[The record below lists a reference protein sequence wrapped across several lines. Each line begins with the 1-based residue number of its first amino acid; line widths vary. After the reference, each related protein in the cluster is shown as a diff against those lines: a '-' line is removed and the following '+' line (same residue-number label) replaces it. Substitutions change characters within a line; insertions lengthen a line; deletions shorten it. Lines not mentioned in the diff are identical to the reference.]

1 MRFNPIVIA
10 AAVLGAFACLA
21 APPPDAWMK
30 ARDAQD
36 RPALDAI
43 AAGARKAADANP
55 KSADAL
61 YRGAVAQYLRS
72 EVAMEA
78 RDKRTAAAA
87 AEEGIELAR
96 RAVAIEAA
104 NSEYRLMLGALCG
117 QVIPAN
123 VLIGLKYG
131 QCALDE
137 VSKAIELNPKSS
149 MAWMGRGIGN
159 YYLPEGFG
167 GGVTKAIDDFNKAIQ
182 LDASNAD
189 AHLWLGIALRKLNRN
204 AEARKALERSVKL
217 NPRRVWAKQ
226 QLEKT
231 PEK

>member
-1 MRFNPIVIA
+1 MKINLKLPS
-10 AAVLGAFACLA
+10 AVLLGAFACLA
-21 APPPDAWMK
+21 APPPEAWLK
-30 ARDAQD
+30 ARDMQD

-43 AAGARKAADANP
+43 AAAARKAADANS
-55 KSADAL
+55 KSAATLYQAAL
-61 YRGAVAQYLRS
+61 AQSMRS

-78 RDKRTAAAA
+78 RDKRAAGAA

-96 RAVAIEAA
+96 KAIAIDGA
-104 NSEYRLMLGALCG
+104 NFEYHRMLGTLCG

-123 VLIGLKYG
+123 VLLGLRYG

-149 MAWMGRGIGN
+149 AAWLSRGVGN
-159 YYLPEGFG
+159 YYLPESFG
-167 GGVTKAIDDFNKAIQ
+167 GGPVKAVDDFKKAIG
-182 LDASNAD
+182 LDARNAE
-189 AHLWLGIALRKLNRN
+189 AHMWLGIALRKLNRN
-204 AEARKALERSVKL
+204 AEARKALETSVKL